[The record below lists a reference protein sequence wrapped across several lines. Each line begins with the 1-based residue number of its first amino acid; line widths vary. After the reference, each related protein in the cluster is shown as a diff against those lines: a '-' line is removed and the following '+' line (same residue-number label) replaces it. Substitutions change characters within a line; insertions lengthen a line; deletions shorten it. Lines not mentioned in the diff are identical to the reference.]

1 MAHQFLM
8 FLAPYNAAT
17 QGLPQ
22 ATVLKPPAYPSQ
34 ATSLVS
40 EVVPASAPRR
50 VPTFRFFSS
59 VVGNAIGF
67 CVFIAGCYSCLQLIQ
82 TFL

>member
-1 MAHQFLM
+1 MIHQFLM
-8 FLAPYNAAT
+8 FLAPDNAAT

-40 EVVPASAPRR
+40 EAVPAAAPGR
-50 VPTFRFFSS
+50 VHTAKFLLS

-67 CVFIAGCYSCLQLIQ
+67 VAFIAGCWLCLQLMQ